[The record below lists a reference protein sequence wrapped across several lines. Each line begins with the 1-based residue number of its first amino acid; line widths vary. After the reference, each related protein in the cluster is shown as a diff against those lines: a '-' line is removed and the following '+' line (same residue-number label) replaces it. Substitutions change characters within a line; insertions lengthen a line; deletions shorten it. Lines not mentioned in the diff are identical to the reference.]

1 MMLPIGQIVKGV
13 TDIVD
18 DLVTTKEELRELDLK
33 QQQIEAGLMQGQ
45 MEVNKEEAKHKS
57 MFVAGWRPFIGWIG
71 GIAMAYQFI
80 IYPILTWVWAW
91 MMSKGNIPEGM
102 EPPPVLDTGA
112 LFAVITG
119 MLGIG
124 MMRSYDKVNGVSTE
138 SIPPSSKKEKRLMK
152 RLQKVQNKNSE

>member
-1 MMLPIGQIVKGV
+1 MLLPIGDIVKGV

-18 DLVTTKEELRELDLK
+18 DLVTTKEEIRQLDIK
-33 QQQIEAGLMQGQ
+33 EQKIEADIMMAQ
-45 MEVNKEEAKHKS
+45 MEVNKAEAQHKS

-71 GIAMAYQFI
+71 GIALAYQFI
-80 IYPILTWVWAW
+80 IYPILTWIWFW

-102 EPPPVLDTGA
+102 KPPPVLDTGA

-124 MMRSYDKVNGVSTE
+124 AMRSYDKVKGVDTKNIPSTRKE
-138 SIPPSSKKEKRLMK
+138 FRLRKKLEKMKSKG
-152 RLQKVQNKNSE
+152 V

>member
-1 MMLPIGQIVKGV
+1 MLLPIGDIVKGV

-18 DLVTTKEELRELDLK
+18 DLVTTKEEIRQLDIK
-33 QQQIEAGLMQGQ
+33 EQKIEADIMMAQ
-45 MEVNKEEAKHKS
+45 MEVNKAEAQHKS

-71 GIAMAYQFI
+71 GIALAYQFI
-80 IYPILTWVWAW
+80 IYPILTWIWFW

-124 MMRSYDKVNGVSTE
+124 AMRSYDKVKGVDTKNIPSTRKE
-138 SIPPSSKKEKRLMK
+138 FRLRKKLEKMKSKG
-152 RLQKVQNKNSE
+152 V

>member
-18 DLVTTKEELRELDLK
+18 DLVTTKEEMRELDLK
-33 QQQIEAGLMQGQ
+33 EQKVEAGLMLGQ

-71 GIAMAYQFI
+71 GLALAYQFI

-102 EPPPVLDTGA
+102 DPPPVLDTGA

-124 MMRSYDKVNGVSTE
+124 IMRSYDKVNGVDTERITSTR
-138 SIPPSSKKEKRLMK
+138 KEERLLK
-152 RLQKVQNKNSE
+152 RLQKVQNKKS